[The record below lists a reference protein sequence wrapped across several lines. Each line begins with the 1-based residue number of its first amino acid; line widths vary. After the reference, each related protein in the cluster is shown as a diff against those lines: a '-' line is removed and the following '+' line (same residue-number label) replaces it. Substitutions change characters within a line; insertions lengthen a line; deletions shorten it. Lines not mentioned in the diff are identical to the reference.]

1 MLHFPVVTDTNAYPK
16 TPGKSWLDHAR
27 PLWRRYC
34 YILLMAGWMGG
45 FTFYALI
52 VIPSAERVLGSIR
65 DTGFITQQVTRW
77 LNIIG
82 ASVLVITLW
91 LWTANWK
98 KQPPRL
104 RASVVGCWL
113 IMALAQLGLFF
124 THPFMDALLEAQG
137 HKLQHFER
145 FENLHTLYLTF
156 ATTQWCAALLQIWLL
171 LAIWRAQDQKPD
183 GP

>member
-1 MLHFPVVTDTNAYPK
+1 
-16 TPGKSWLDHAR
+16 
-27 PLWRRYC
+27 
-34 YILLMAGWMGG
+34 MGG

-82 ASVLVITLW
+82 ASVLVIILW
-91 LWTANWK
+91 LATANWK
-98 KQPPRL
+98 NQPPRL
-104 RASVVGCWL
+104 RRGVVGCWL
-113 IMALAQLGLFF
+113 IMALAQLGLFL
-124 THPFMDALLEAQG
+124 THPLMDSLLEPQG

-156 ATTQWCAALLQIWLL
+156 ATTQWCAALLQIWLML
-171 LAIWRAQDQKPD
+171 MIWRAQDRKLLTA
-183 GP
+183 